1 MKYIENEGIEYI
13 IGENANDNWDVLKS
27 SKQSWIWFHLDK
39 LSSPYVILSLSLS
52 KLKKSH
58 NNWKDCIRYAALLCK
73 ENSKYTKQTVNVTWT
88 TCKNVS
94 FGSKPGEAIITGKTH
109 IVMC

>member
-39 LSSPYVILSLSLS
+39 LSSPYVILSSPFLVPL
-52 KLKKSH
+52 
-58 NNWKDCIRYAALLCK
+58 
-73 ENSKYTKQTVNVTWT
+73 TVDRLIMPYLYPIIFNPS
-88 TCKNVS
+88 VS
-94 FGSKPGEAIITGKTH
+94 SSSFYWL
-109 IVMC
+109 